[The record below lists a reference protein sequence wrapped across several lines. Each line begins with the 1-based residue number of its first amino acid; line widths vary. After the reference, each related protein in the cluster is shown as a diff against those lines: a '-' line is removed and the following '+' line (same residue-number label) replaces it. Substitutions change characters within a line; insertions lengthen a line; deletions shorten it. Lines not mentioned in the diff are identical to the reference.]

1 MNYFKLII
9 HLVIVLLFTFSCKTF
24 HKEVKE
30 EINKSRIVINL
41 LKSFDYDFNNQS
53 STNWLKEVINTDN
66 EYHRKVLLKQG
77 RCNFDTPPNGL
88 TSEELICLYNY
99 YYFGMH
105 FQSSFWLFNHIWNSG
120 FAVMFII
127 NRDPIFIDLGC
138 GTLASSIAFSQT
150 INQQVNISLFTQ
162 KPIRLSL
169 TPLAKIFG

>member
-1 MNYFKLII
+1 MAKI
-9 HLVIVLLFTFSCKTF
+9 HT
-24 HKEVKE
+24 H
-30 EINKSRIVINL
+30 INDNSLPEIVINL

-127 NRDPIFIDLGC
+127 NRDPIFIAIFEGIFLPGSFC
-138 GTLASSIAFSQT
+138 
-150 INQQVNISLFTQ
+150 LF
-162 KPIRLSL
+162 
-169 TPLAKIFG
+169 